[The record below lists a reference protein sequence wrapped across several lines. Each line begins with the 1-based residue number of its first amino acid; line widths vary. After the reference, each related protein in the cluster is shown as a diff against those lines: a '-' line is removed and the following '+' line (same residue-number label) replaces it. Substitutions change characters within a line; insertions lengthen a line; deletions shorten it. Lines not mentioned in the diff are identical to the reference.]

1 MEKEKFK
8 LAWKLL
14 FDGNIK
20 CRLKLLDDGLL
31 VIETGI
37 PLHPHLV
44 KDIDSIMMGEFA
56 RNDYWIIPK
65 IPDKGVMALIVHP
78 VTSPTN

>member
-1 MEKEKFK
+1 MDSDKFK

-14 FDGNIK
+14 FEGNIK
-20 CRLKLLDDGLL
+20 CRLKLLEGGLL

-44 KDIDSIMMGEFA
+44 KQIDDVMMGEFA
-56 RNDYWIIPK
+56 RNDYWIIQK